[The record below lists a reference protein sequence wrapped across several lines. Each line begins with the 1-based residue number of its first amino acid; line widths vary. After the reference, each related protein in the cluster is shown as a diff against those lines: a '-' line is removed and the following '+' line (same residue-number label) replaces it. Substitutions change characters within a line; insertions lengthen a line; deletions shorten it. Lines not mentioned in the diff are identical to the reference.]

1 MMRMPGILIPTV
13 AVVAGVALTIMATQ
27 ATRAPPRPLFEVAQ
41 LAMPASEQA
50 SPSRKE
56 GQSTA
61 HPTSSPVS
69 ARMIAPEVV
78 APPVIDVQE
87 VERVEARPPLGG
99 LGLAA
104 PPKIGSPDDWDGTLL
119 YRPMVTSSASFE
131 AMGYT
136 IFIAGTEPVTVDATC
151 KFDGVP
157 WQCGERALLA
167 FRYWLRGRAPLC
179 QVLPTG
185 ERQPLVAPCRL
196 GKQDVGAWL
205 VSNGWALARP
215 GGGYE
220 EAELVARRA
229 GMGIF
234 GPPD

>member
-13 AVVAGVALTIMATQ
+13 AVVVGIALTLMATQ
-27 ATRAPPRPLFEVAQ
+27 AMRVPPRPLFEPAQ
-41 LAMPASEQA
+41 PAMSASERA
-50 SPSRKE
+50 PSSDKGR
-56 GQSTA
+56 SNT
-61 HPTSSPVS
+61 PLTLSSAS

-78 APPVIDVQE
+78 APPEIGVQD
-87 VERVEARPPLGG
+87 VERVDARPPLGG

-104 PPKIGSPDDWDGTLL
+104 PPKFGKPDDWDGTLL

-136 IFIAGTEPVTVDATC
+136 IFIAGTEPVAADATC

-220 EAELVARRA
+220 EAEQVARRA